1 MAAATPEQIALK
13 KRILEV
19 SVPRLRRARA

>member
-19 SVPRLRRARA
+19 SVPRRARA